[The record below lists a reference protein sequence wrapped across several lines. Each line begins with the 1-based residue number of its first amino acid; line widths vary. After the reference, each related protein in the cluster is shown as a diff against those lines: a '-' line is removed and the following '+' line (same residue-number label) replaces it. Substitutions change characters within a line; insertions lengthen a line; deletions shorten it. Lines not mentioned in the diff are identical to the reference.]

1 MSKNIDYYMNLH
13 YPFLVAGNNKEG
25 YVASAIDLTGCLT
38 YGDTMEELMENIQDA
53 KGHGWKRQW
62 RWEWKFLNRQDF
74 ENKRK

>member
-1 MSKNIDYYMNLH
+1 MSKNIGYYMNLH

-53 KGHGWKRQW
+53 KRAWLEAAMEMGVEIPEPSR
-62 RWEWKFLNRQDF
+62 F
-74 ENKRK
+74 

>member
-53 KGHGWKRQW
+53 KKGMAGSG
-62 RWEWKFLNRQDF
+62 NGDGSG
-74 ENKRK
+74 NS